1 MTRYVL
7 LAILLLPV
15 AASGQTLTT
24 DLNGKAE
31 LWGSDDRCYQHRW
44 GASAQV
50 GVKWRR
56 VTIDSWLGMTWWSS
70 CDQKIPGNPL
80 NAESGKVLQR
90 SHGVRLWVRATE
102 WLRIGAAVQRDAV
115 HHIWRNQRSW
125 RHSGFPRDNSWKG
138 AQERCS
144 NPDKVSPIHGDA
156 VCPSIGYWDAL
167 GPIAEVTLPALSVY
181 LDVPLWSRTEVTL
194 PPPAFIWRV
203 TAFKQ
208 SRPYFRYRG
217 EVGRNGGA
225 INDFELGY
233 AITETVSVGIAGGV
247 VGVPG
252 WRSDLRRVALVI
264 RAD

>member
-7 LAILLLPV
+7 LAILLLPL
-15 AASGQTLTT
+15 AASGQTVTT

-31 LWGSDDRCYQHRW
+31 LWPTDDRCYQHRW
-44 GASAQV
+44 GASANV
-50 GVKWRR
+50 GVEWGRLA
-56 VTIDSWLGMTWWSS
+56 IDSWLGMTWWAA
-70 CDQKIPGNPL
+70 CDQLIPGNPL

-90 SHGVRLWVRATE
+90 SHGVRVWVRAAE
-102 WLRIGAAVQRDAV
+102 WLRVGAAVQRDAV
-115 HHIWRNQRSW
+115 HHIWRNKRDW
-125 RHSGFPRDNSWKG
+125 RHNNFPRDNSWRG

-144 NPDKVSPIHGDA
+144 NPDEADPIHGSA

-167 GPIAEVTLPALSVY
+167 GPIAEITLPALSVY

-225 INDFELGY
+225 INDFEVGY

>member
-1 MTRYVL
+1 MRYL
-7 LAILLLPV
+7 LFAILLLPA
-15 AASGQTLTT
+15 AASAQQVTT

-31 LWGSDDRCYQHRW
+31 LWPTDDRCYQHRW
-44 GASAQV
+44 GAAANV
-50 GVKWRR
+50 GVEWGR
-56 VTIDSWLGMTWWSS
+56 VTIRSWLGMTWWSA
-70 CDQKIPGNPL
+70 CDQTQPGNPL
-80 NAESGKVLQR
+80 TAESGRVLQR
-90 SHGVRLWVRATE
+90 SHGVRLWMRATE
-102 WLRIGAAVQRDAV
+102 WLRVGAAVQRDAV
-115 HHIWRNQRSW
+115 HHIWRNKRSW
-125 RHSGFPRDNSWKG
+125 RHSGFPRDNSWEG

-144 NPDKVSPIHGDA
+144 NPDSATPIHGSA
-156 VCPSIGYWDAL
+156 VCPSIGYWDAV
-167 GPIAEVTLPALSVY
+167 GPIAEITLPALTVY
-181 LDVPLWSRTEVTL
+181 LDVPVWSRTQLTL

-217 EVGRNGGA
+217 EVGRGGGA